1 MPIYMCRI
9 QCDWIIQGG
18 ITMIPMIGTIKSAVK
33 LAELDAKWQQKK
45 NNIGTKIFKPEEQKS
60 PQQLQ
65 IEAFQEDL
73 ERMRENDEY
82 VEIYNKIKNGKKL
95 SPKEVEYLQKNNPQA
110 YADYKLAQAE
120 KEAFKRKLRNCE
132 TKEDVRKLKVTEMA
146 NYLAQAKTVSNNP
159 SIPKGKKLE
168 ILGRIMSRVL
178 GIEEVY
184 KEFVKSTEYTN
195 MEETRLEKAE
205 EENREKPKK
214 TKKDEEFSE
223 NENTQDTF
231 IGEEFAEIEMMYTEV
246 MQGTNMN
253 SSRHTTDN
261 TTQSTTENATN
272 NATQEVKCDS

>member
-1 MPIYMCRI
+1 
-9 QCDWIIQGG
+9 
-18 ITMIPMIGTIKSAVK
+18 MIPMIGTIKSAVK

-45 NNIGTKIFKPEEQKS
+45 ENIGNKIFVQETTKTPE
-60 PQQLQ
+60 QLQ

-73 ERMRENDEY
+73 ERMRENENY
-82 VEIYNKIKNGKKL
+82 TEIYNKIKNGKKL
-95 SPKEVEYLQKNNPQA
+95 SPEEVEYLQKNNPQA

-120 KEAFKRKLRNCE
+120 KEAFKRKLKNCE

-159 SIPKGKKLE
+159 CIPKGKKLE

-178 GIEEVY
+178 GLEEVY

-205 EENREKPKK
+205 IENKEKPKK
-214 TKKDEEFSE
+214 KKEEYVE
-223 NENTQDTF
+223 NENVQDTF
-231 IGEEFAEIEMMYTEV
+231 LGEEFVEIETMYTEV
-246 MQGTNMN
+246 MQGTNIGSTQN
-253 SSRHTTDN
+253 TTEHTPQNTTD
-261 TTQSTTENATN
+261 